1 MSSDVVSNPPTPA
14 TTESKSA
21 RKKKAK
27 AEAAA
32 SASAVAPAKSVSEHS
47 VTSPGHEGKT
57 NGIETSSESP
67 YLKELQKSVAYI
79 PSPPNSNTLQ
89 LNCREYAN
97 GHTGAFVMS
106 TRSL

>member
-1 MSSDVVSNPPTPA
+1 MSSDVVSNPFTPA

-32 SASAVAPAKSVSEHS
+32 SASAAPAKSVSEHS

-57 NGIETSSESP
+57 NGIEASSESP
-67 YLKELQKSVAYI
+67 YLKELQKSVASI

-89 LNCREYAN
+89 LNYRKYAN
-97 GHTGAFVMS
+97 GHTGAFAVS